1 MANHANTIPLD
12 RSAIMS
18 RAWEL
23 MRINYRLGS
32 PFTFTEIGRKCFA
45 SCLKEAWREA
55 KEAARIAA
63 LTDADRAAKIA
74 CLTADLTA
82 VDFLPGHMNVSRRKD
97 SIRAELAR
105 LAA

>member
-12 RSAIMS
+12 RKAIMT

-23 MRINYRLGS
+23 MRAKYRLGS
-32 PFTFTEIGRKCFA
+32 PFTFNDIGRKCFA
-45 SCLKEAWREA
+45 WCLKEAWRET

-63 LTDADRAAKIA
+63 LSVADRAAKIA
-74 CLTADLTA
+74 RLTADLSA

-97 SIRAELAR
+97 SIHAELAR